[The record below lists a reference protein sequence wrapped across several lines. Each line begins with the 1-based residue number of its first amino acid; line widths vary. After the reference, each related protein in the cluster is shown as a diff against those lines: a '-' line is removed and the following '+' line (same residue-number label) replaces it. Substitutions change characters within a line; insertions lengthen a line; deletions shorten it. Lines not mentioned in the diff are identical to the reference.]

1 MTRLLSWLSALRTL
15 HPIRLRT
22 RACTSVDPLL
32 LLQVPPQVTRI
43 TNRGQLFEGESVEL
57 ECITSGSRPPAEIT
71 WQLDGELLSDAY
83 LFVSPDENST
93 TSAVSFTPRREHDGK
108 LLTCEAANPLLEN
121 SSLLDEWRL
130 VVYYKP
136 EVYLRVISSCGGSQ
150 VGSFAVHL
158 RCEAK
163 ANPRVSRFTWK
174 LNGRTVDYQRP
185 VREGDPSRRL
195 SRTSLKTNLT
205 GSFLCTA
212 ENSEGLTDSDALLLP
227 QWSCCIAGWCQWMT
241 LNQNQEERSQA
252 SHWKHWPWVYLCLL
266 SLINTAA

>member
-1 MTRLLSWLSALRTL
+1 MLLRYRTFCLILWRLGLHGAVASSSSSSASCCAHR
-15 HPIRLRT
+15 H
-22 RACTSVDPLL
+22 SVPRRDV
-32 LLQVPPQVTRI
+32 QMVPPQVTRI

-227 QWSCCIAGWCQWMT
+227 QC
-241 LNQNQEERSQA
+241 SQA

>member
-1 MTRLLSWLSALRTL
+1 MTRYVQSCREEKKPFDIVL
-15 HPIRLRT
+15 
-22 RACTSVDPLL
+22 
-32 LLQVPPQVTRI
+32 QVTRI

-136 EVYLRVISSCGGSQ
+136 EVFLRVISSCGRSQ

-195 SRTSLKTNLT
+195 SRSSLKTNLT

-227 QWSCCIAGWCQWMT
+227 QC
-241 LNQNQEERSQA
+241 SQA